1 MKFGIVFHPGLE
13 GGVAIARKVIKFL
26 EGKKQTVHIEKNSA
40 SLLGKKGLPLNKMK
54 MDILVT
60 IGGDGTI
67 LHALQNTDSKIFGI
81 NAGVLGF
88 LTEVS
93 SQEAVPALKNV
104 IDGRYV
110 VEERMRLKTVLNG
123 KRLRDCVNEV
133 VLHTNQ
139 IAKMRHFEIF
149 IGTHLAQDIRADG
162 VILATPTGSTSY
174 AMSVGGPLIDPRVD
188 AFVIAPIAPFK
199 LSARPI
205 VVGADSKIR
214 IRLIKPGRNC
224 LLVLDG
230 QEELEVSDDDTLE
243 FGKSEKEARFV
254 RFDLD
259 FYARV
264 KRKLAAQ

>member
-1 MKFGIVFHPGLE
+1 MKFGLVFRPGLE
-13 GGVAIARKVIKFL
+13 KAVTIAEDVVYFL
-26 EGKKQTVHIEKNSA
+26 EKENEKVYIEKESA
-40 SLLGKKGLPLNKMK
+40 SVMGRKGVPLSRMK
-54 MDILVT
+54 VDILIT

-67 LHALQNTDSKIFGI
+67 LQALQNTDSKIFGI
-81 NAGVLGF
+81 NVGVLGF
-88 LTEVS
+88 LTEVTS
-93 SQEAVPALKNV
+93 EEAVPALKNV
-104 IDGRYV
+104 IDEKYL
-110 VEERMRLKTVLNG
+110 VEERMRLKTLLNG
-123 KRLRDCVNEV
+123 KRLRDCVNEAV
-133 VLHTNQ
+133 IHTNQ

-149 IGTHLAQDIRADG
+149 IGPHLAQDIRADG

-174 AMSVGGPLIDPRVD
+174 AMSVGGPLIDPGVD

-205 VVGADSKIR
+205 VVGADSKIK

-230 QEELEVSDDDTLE
+230 QEEIEVSDDDYLE
-243 FGKSEKEARFV
+243 FGKSERKARFV

-264 KRKLAAQ
+264 KKKLATQ